1 MQENLDV
8 KIFLFVCLLIWV
20 AYIVRE
26 IKIVIL
32 N

>member
-8 KIFLFVCLLIWV
+8 KIFLSVCLLIWV

-26 IKIVIL
+26 IRIVIV

>member
-1 MQENLDV
+1 MQKNSDV

-20 AYIVRE
+20 AYIIRE

>member
-20 AYIVRE
+20 AYIIRE
-26 IKIVIL
+26 ISVATL
-32 N
+32 S

>member
-1 MQENLDV
+1 MQKNLDV

-20 AYIVRE
+20 AYIIRE

>member
-20 AYIVRE
+20 AYIIRE